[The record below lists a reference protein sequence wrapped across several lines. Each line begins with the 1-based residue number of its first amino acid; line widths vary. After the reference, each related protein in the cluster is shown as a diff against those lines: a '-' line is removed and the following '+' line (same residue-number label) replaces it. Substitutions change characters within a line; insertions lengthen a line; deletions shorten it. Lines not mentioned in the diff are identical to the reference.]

1 MLAAVEH
8 AGWERSAERRFWRT
22 SFCSGRSR
30 HRKIESFVNRYLAVL
45 AASTTTFAVTNIDDA
60 VLLTLFFAR
69 RIPTRRIVAGQYIG
83 FAAIVGVSLV
93 GVWGALAIPHRWIH
107 FLGVIPLAIG
117 IRHLLRVRRT
127 DSQEPRGRTESVA
140 SIALVTLSNGA
151 DNVSVYV
158 PFFVIGRANL
168 WLIMVAYAVLVAL
181 WCFVGR
187 WLGGHSFV
195 LRAVDRWGHW
205 AAPLIF
211 VGLGFYVLNS

>member
-1 MLAAVEH
+1 
-8 AGWERSAERRFWRT
+8 
-22 SFCSGRSR
+22 
-30 HRKIESFVNRYLAVL
+30 VNRYLAVL
-45 AASTTTFAVTNIDDA
+45 AASITTFAVTNIDDA

-69 RIPTRRIVAGQYIG
+69 RVPTRRIVAGQYIG

-93 GVWGALAIPHRWIH
+93 GVWSALAMPHRWIH
-107 FLGVIPLAIG
+107 FLGVVPLAIG

-127 DSQEPRGRTESVA
+127 DSQEPGGSTESVA

-195 LRAVDRWGHW
+195 LRAADRWGHW

-211 VGLGFYVLNS
+211 VGLGLYVLNS